1 RVLARDSIIPL
12 KVRPFDAILS
22 LSIYIYIYIY
32 IYPNYHFTSSLS
44 FGARIWTSLLPGVG
58 LGQKFGL
65 GTLARNRSSGFGRL
79 LVEEP
84 DLVEVKELDNEPA
97 RGFWLRK
104 AETPALSL
112 GCWHL
117 TFRVLGQH
125 AAASGPGLTGC
136 FSDAARIDL
145 TEPAPSS
152 LSAPE
157 AASSRARTSHLVEGS
172 VGERTGSRSERKEIQ
187 EDYFLQDNNCTRR
200 NDRRRRRAC
209 GRSTLASWNER
220 RQRRLSPV
228 TCSCDSSIRP
238 VPRDHHH
245 PRPSRRRAYI
255 TSPSTASTTPL
266 TSKTATSPRNVRVR
280 SRRPSEGSFAL
291 RPRRFTVSATLDTL
305 DTLDTRNLR
314 LMPLLRT
321 LLMRIPVM
329 MITSPPGKRRT
340 TLTIL
345 LVIAVL
351 RIPKEQRHSGSTLMQ
366 QHPYNEYTWDVNA
379 INPWLSACDL
389 AGPAPADLQGTCGPP
404 EVPKYCP
411 MPCKGQGDAKK
422 IFLEAVQRLH
432 VPERS
437 RTGNAKTYGKWKPL
451 LLSSSSSES
460 SSLSSSSSASGNSA
474 APDQC
479 LFYLEESHKE
489 DICREDF
496 ARSDSLSFL
505 TPKENRYWFVSGL
518 RLRHCCEHAAVNA
531 LAPGKGGP
539 LEDVLNG
546 GRKCVNA
553 LDKLLSV
560 DALAARLHCEF
571 GEVLARYDCAQQ
583 YSVIHN
589 CTHCK

>member
-1 RVLARDSIIPL
+1 S
-12 KVRPFDAILS
+12 
-22 LSIYIYIYIY
+22 
-32 IYPNYHFTSSLS
+32 
-44 FGARIWTSLLPGVG
+44 WTSLLPGVG

-220 RQRRLSPV
+220 RQRRRGDASVPCHVLMRLEHPPRTTGPPPPTTIKTKSLHNLAINSINNTIDIKNSNLPSKRPSPV
-228 TCSCDSSIRP
+228 STSVRRIIRSSSSSLYSKRHAGHAGHAGHPESEANALVEDSVDEDP
-238 VPRDHHH
+238 GDDDNEPAGKEENNPDN
-245 PRPSRRRAYI
+245 
-255 TSPSTASTTPL
+255 SPSYCS
-266 TSKTATSPRNVRVR
+266 SQN
-280 SRRPSEGSFAL
+280 
-291 RPRRFTVSATLDTL
+291 
-305 DTLDTRNLR
+305 
-314 LMPLLRT
+314 
-321 LLMRIPVM
+321 
-329 MITSPPGKRRT
+329 
-340 TLTIL
+340 
-345 LVIAVL
+345 
-351 RIPKEQRHSGSTLMQ
+351 SGYEERGTLMQ

-422 IFLEAVQRLH
+422 IFLEA
-432 VPERS
+432 
-437 RTGNAKTYGKWKPL
+437 
-451 LLSSSSSES
+451 
-460 SSLSSSSSASGNSA
+460 
-474 APDQC
+474 
-479 LFYLEESHKE
+479 
-489 DICREDF
+489 
-496 ARSDSLSFL
+496 
-505 TPKENRYWFVSGL
+505 ENRYWFVSGL

-589 CTHCK
+589 CTHCKK